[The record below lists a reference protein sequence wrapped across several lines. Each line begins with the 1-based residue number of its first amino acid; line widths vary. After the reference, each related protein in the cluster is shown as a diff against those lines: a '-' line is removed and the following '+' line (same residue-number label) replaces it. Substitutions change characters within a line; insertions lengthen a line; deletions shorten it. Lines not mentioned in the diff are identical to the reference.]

1 MTSST
6 WKAGLLLCLSA
17 VAGGAVGSA
26 LTVRVMHER
35 HGIGGGQRRGGD
47 WYVELLDR
55 ELKLSGT
62 QRDSVRAILRR
73 HRGDM
78 DSIWGELNTR
88 LDQMRD
94 TIRAEVRVQ
103 LTPEQLTRYA
113 DVTARLDA
121 ERREMKK
128 DSTDR

>member
-1 MTSST
+1 MQSST
-6 WKAGLLLCLSA
+6 WRAGLLLGLVA
-17 VAGGAVGSA
+17 LAGGAAGSA
-26 LTVRVMHER
+26 LTVQAMHAR
-35 HGIGGGQRRGGD
+35 HGSGGGQRRGGD

-55 ELKLSGT
+55 ELKLNDV

-78 DSIWGELNTR
+78 DSIWGQLNTR

-113 DVTARLDA
+113 EVTARLDA

>member
-6 WKAGLLLCLSA
+6 WKAGLLLCLA
-17 VAGGAVGSA
+17 ALAGGAVGSA
-26 LTVRVMHER
+26 LTVRAMHGR
-35 HGIGGGQRRGGD
+35 HWPGGGPRRGGD
-47 WYVELLDR
+47 WYVDLLDR
-55 ELKLSGT
+55 ELKLNGT

-78 DSIWGELNTR
+78 DSIWGEMNTR

-103 LTPEQLTRYA
+103 LTAEQLTHYA
-113 DVTARLDA
+113 EVTARLDA

>member
-1 MTSST
+1 MMSST
-6 WKAGLLLCLSA
+6 WKAALLLGLAA

-26 LTVRVMHER
+26 LTVRAMHER
-35 HGIGGGQRRGGD
+35 HGPGSGRRGGD
-47 WYVELLDR
+47 WYVELLDH
-55 ELKLSGT
+55 ELKLNGT

-88 LDQMRD
+88 LNLMRD
-94 TIRAEVRVQ
+94 TIRAEVRIQ
-103 LTPEQLTRYA
+103 LTPEQLTRYSE
-113 DVTARLDA
+113 VTARLDA

>member
-1 MTSST
+1 MMSST
-6 WKAGLLLCLSA
+6 WKAGLLLCLAA

-26 LTVRVMHER
+26 LTVRAMHDR
-35 HGIGGGQRRGGD
+35 HGPGTGQRRGGD

-55 ELKLSGT
+55 ELKLNDT
-62 QRDSVRAILRR
+62 QRDSVKAILHR
-73 HRGDM
+73 HHGDM
-78 DSIWGELNTR
+78 DSIWGEVNTR

-113 DVTARLDA
+113 EVTARLDA
-121 ERREMKK
+121 ERRATKK

>member
-1 MTSST
+1 MVSST
-6 WKAGLLLCLSA
+6 WKAGLLLGLA
-17 VAGGAVGSA
+17 ALAGGAVGSA
-26 LTVRVMHER
+26 LTVRAMHER
-35 HGIGGGQRRGGD
+35 HGTGGGQRHGGD

-55 ELKLSGT
+55 ELKLNTT

-73 HRGDM
+73 HRDDM
-78 DSIWGELNTR
+78 DSIWGEVNTR

-103 LTPEQLTRYA
+103 LTPEQLTRYSE
-113 DVTARLDA
+113 VTARLDA